1 SRRLRGGDI
10 APLRAGTPRLEER
23 GYRRRRRCRIG
34 RTSILRCLGQQV
46 LGQQILGRATIGR
59 RRIACVL
66 AGNGRAD
73 GAPAVI
79 RGHRLVSTTG
89 SAAVS
94 VAIVDYGS
102 GNLHSAAKA
111 FERAA
116 REEGLAQ
123 PIVVTS
129 DPEEGAR

>member
-73 GAPAVI
+73 GAPAVS

-94 VAIVDYGS
+94 VAIVDYVS
-102 GNLHSAAKA
+102 GQLHSAGEAS
-111 FERAA
+111 ERDRGHARLASAVGAA
-116 REEGLAQ
+116 
-123 PIVVTS
+123 S
-129 DPEEGAR
+129 